1 MKTPFQKRSTQPR
14 LSAAQAARQGR
25 VSQLAFTALR
35 QPQAVIAFLNTHN
48 DELGGRPIDLAVAS
62 HAGLLSVERAL
73 AAMPAAPAKT
83 A

>member
-14 LSAAQAARQGR
+14 LSAEEAARQGR
-25 VSQLAFTALR
+25 VSQLAFSALR

-48 DELGGRPIDLAVAS
+48 DALGGRPIDLAVAS
-62 HAGLLSVERAL
+62 AAGLLSVEQAL
-73 AAMPAAPAKT
+73 AALPPSEAKT